1 MKHIRMLMVIFGFAL
16 ISACASTETMDTG
29 EADTATE
36 PAMSEEQPAA
46 MKEEPP
52 VPMEEEQPVA
62 MEEPMPEAKAE
73 AMAEEAA
80 APAEAESAEDD
91 SGNLVSTC
99 TLDGAQRVIT
109 VMYDNPETGT
119 ACEVSYEKASGT
131 QVLWSAN
138 NDRDYCLGKAQ
149 AFVEKQKGWGWDCSE
164 LK

>member
-1 MKHIRMLMVIFGFAL
+1 MKHISMLMMIFGFAL

-36 PAMSEEQPAA
+36 TAMAEEQPAA
-46 MKEEPP
+46 MEEATPEAEAVVMAEEAA
-52 VPMEEEQPVA
+52 VPA
-62 MEEPMPEAKAE
+62 EAKAE
-73 AMAEEAA
+73 EVA
-80 APAEAESAEDD
+80 APAEAESAADD

-99 TLDGAQRVIT
+99 THDGAERVIT
-109 VMYDNPETGT
+109 VIYDNPETGT
-119 ACEVSYEKASGT
+119 ACEVSYEKAGGT

-149 AFVEKQKGWGWDCSE
+149 AFVDKQKGWGWDCSD